1 MTDAN
6 TVRAVIRYL
15 GLTALVLVLGGI
27 WLVRDLLR
35 LSQGAGSI
43 DAAAA
48 AVIGGVFTLA
58 GTTVGALGALLVST
72 RSSGDPPQDVT
83 VVNPPTSPVPTTEES

>member
-1 MTDAN
+1 MTDV
-6 TVRAVIRYL
+6 TTIRSVIRYL
-15 GLTALVLVLGGI
+15 GMTALLLVGGGV

-35 LSQGAGSI
+35 LSQGAGTI

-72 RSSGDPPQDVT
+72 RSG
-83 VVNPPTSPVPTTEES
+83 PTQTEITNQPDNPVPTVEET